1 MEFSGLTKNHAG
13 GGRETGNQFGVA
25 LHRCDCHVA
34 TAGVDCMMQFC
45 AVKLANEPSCRCI
58 WLV

>member
-25 LHRCDCHVA
+25 LSKYV
-34 TAGVDCMMQFC
+34 
-45 AVKLANEPSCRCI
+45 PSTMIMPIVRHLHLKHSNLYTI
-58 WLV
+58 VQKQGYS